1 MAEYPFVYR
10 LSSPQGEEH
19 MGGIKFDGK
28 SDTLAKV
35 QGSYNVS
42 GVSSMAFAT
51 GTVFQNMADYSNGM
65 KKSE

>member
-42 GVSSMAFAT
+42 GMSSMAFAT
-51 GTVFQNMADYSNGM
+51 
-65 KKSE
+65 